1 MWLIIV
7 TLAAIGLV
15 YLAVL
20 TVCVVQ
26 RTVDNASARRWQQML
41 NNWVR

>member
-1 MWLIIV
+1 MWLIIA

-20 TVCVVQ
+20 VVCLIQ

-41 NNWVR
+41 NDWVR

>member
-15 YLAVL
+15 YLTVL
-20 TVCVVQ
+20 VVCLIQ

-41 NNWVR
+41 NDWVR